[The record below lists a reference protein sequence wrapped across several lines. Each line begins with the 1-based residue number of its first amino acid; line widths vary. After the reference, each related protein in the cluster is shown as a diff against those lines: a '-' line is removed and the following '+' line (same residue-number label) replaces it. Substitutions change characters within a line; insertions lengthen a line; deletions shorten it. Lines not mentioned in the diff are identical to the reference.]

1 MLNIVGLNPSTADA
15 LKNDPTIR
23 RCIGFARDNGYGSL
37 FVTNLFA
44 YRATHPR
51 DLFAATDPVGPDNDP
66 WLKEISGRSDTLLLA
81 WGNHGQFRERDQ
93 MVSDLLQNGFCL
105 GINQTGTPK
114 HPLYVKKDQA
124 FLPYPPR

>member
-23 RCIGFARDNGYGSL
+23 RCIGFAQDNGYGSL

-44 YRATHPR
+44 YRATRPK
-51 DLFAATDPVGPDNDP
+51 DLFAAADPVGPDNDS
-66 WLKEISGRSDTLLLA
+66 WLAKIADESTAVLLA
-81 WGNHGQFRERDQ
+81 WGNHGQFLERDQ
-93 MVSDLLQNGFCL
+93 AVVDLLPAGFCL

-114 HPLYVKKDQA
+114 HPLYVRKDQL